1 MNAKF
6 TIAATLAALLF
17 GAQAASAQQYSQQ
30 SSATQSYSQS
40 APPVQNSLGY
50 GSYNYGAGFY
60 ESSVMEG
67 AGSLLT
73 GAGSYNLQSAQAIDT
88 LEMAKAKYIQN
99 YRDAI
104 DARYAIKRANDMYRA
119 EKFAKEKT
127 SPELLSRVIQAKL
140 PDRLSAA
147 EYDRRTGEMN
157 WPAVLLA
164 PEFAADR
171 QAVEQAFAQRR
182 GEDVGV
188 TSIFYR
194 EVSQRAQR
202 MHNTMLSKIE
212 NIPTSDSIAA
222 RKFLK
227 SIEFEARHLP
237 EAAGL
242 AINR

>member
-1 MNAKF
+1 MKTKL
-6 TIAATLAALLF
+6 TIAAALAALLV

-30 SSATQSYSQS
+30 SSATQSYAQS

-50 GSYNYGAGFY
+50 GSYNYGGGFY
-60 ESSVMEG
+60 ESSLMEG
-67 AGSLLT
+67 AGSLLA
-73 GAGSYNLQSAQAIDT
+73 GAGSYNLQTAQAIDT
-88 LEMAKAKYIQN
+88 MEMAKAKYAQN

-104 DARYAIKRANDMYRA
+104 DARYAIKRANDMYRG
-119 EKFAKEKT
+119 EKFAKERMT
-127 SPELLSRVIQAKL
+127 PELLGRVISAKL

-147 EYDRRTGEMN
+147 EYDRRTGELN
-157 WPAVLLA
+157 WPAVLTA
-164 PEFAADR
+164 PQFSADR
-171 QAVEQAFAQRR
+171 QAIEQAFAQRR

-202 MHNTMLSKIE
+202 MHSTMLAQIDS
-212 NIPTSDSIAA
+212 IPTADSIAA

-227 SIEFEARHLP
+227 RIEYEARHLP
-237 EAAGL
+237 EATGL